1 MHNTTEVKN
10 NFDFRELD
18 KLEEYLKGKKIPYER
33 KGLLDGEIIVVY
45 EDGNAIWDA
54 TLHTG
59 SFGYK
64 RNLLEA
70 IGSPLLGH
78 DHESE
83 PMTAD
88 EIIRLI
94 EKNK

>member
-1 MHNTTEVKN
+1 MHTTDEKKY

-18 KLEEYLKGKKIPYER
+18 KLEEYLKGKGIPYKR
-33 KGLLDGEIIVVY
+33 KEILDGEIIVVY
-45 EDGNAIWDA
+45 KDGKAIWDA

-59 SFGYK
+59 SFGHK

-70 IGSPLLGH
+70 MGAPLLGY

-88 EIIRLI
+88 EIISLI
-94 EKNK
+94 ENK